1 MSNLEAEK
9 GPAATTGPHIPN
21 TVPNG
26 EDNTPTPKPMQA
38 KSILKQIEEVKAEA
52 SPTGNILGG
61 KAEPTPNILG
71 GGERVPDIFDNLS
84 SLILPQSYL
93 GAAAVKK
100 VLTTVLVGKPG
111 RQIFFR
117 IREGQEFAPVCGLY
131 ESRTE
136 GKIGKRSYL
145 VLPEF
150 IPVLGG
156 DCALAQLFYGM
167 TKQGNPFIWP
177 LKMPR
182 DDRDENEWAVS
193 GREAINRAFT
203 TWLRIGA
210 NMDIGAYEIFE
221 ADYPIAEPVWP
232 ELSYGEILR
241 IAFKREGVIDRID
254 HPVILK
260 LHGA

>member
-1 MSNLEAEK
+1 MSTFEQGKEPAVGA
-9 GPAATTGPHIPN
+9 GPPPINAPTGA
-21 TVPNG
+21 NG
-26 EDNTPTPKPMQA
+26 EDKPVPA
-38 KSILKQIEEVKAEA
+38 KSFAKQVEDLKAEA
-52 SPTGNILGG
+52 
-61 KAEPTPNILG
+61 KPTPNILG